1 MKIGI
6 IGFGFMGGVH
16 LAAIERLDGVAVT
29 AIASRT
35 RPLPDAP
42 PRGNLD
48 HVKSSRFPANT
59 RWYSDWRQLLDADID
74 AVDICLPTHLHK
86 DVAMGALERGKH
98 VLCEK
103 PMALSARD
111 CDELLAAASKSG
123 RVFMVAHVLR
133 FAYPYLFAA
142 SFLRERLQDR
152 VRECTM
158 TRRAGYPQWS
168 EWLSR
173 KDCSGGAVLDLLIHD
188 IDQVLKL
195 FGKPTAVSA
204 ISDGDIDT
212 IRGRLR
218 YPGGLKVNIEGGWYA
233 PETQFSA
240 GFQIQGV
247 DASLSFQDGVL
258 QQTLGGQ
265 VQEVEIPEHDE
276 YFEQMKYFVECCR
289 NLTVP
294 ERSLPAESAQAV
306 RLANLLKESRDRDG
320 KELTFDAGPIVR

>member
-16 LAAIERLDGVAVT
+16 LAAIERIPGATVT

-42 PRGNLD
+42 PRGNLG
-48 HVKSSRFPANT
+48 HVKSSRFPVNT
-59 RWYSDWRQLLDADID
+59 PWYSDWRQLLDSDID

-86 DVAMGALERGKH
+86 DVAMEALARGKH

-111 CDELLAAASKSG
+111 CDELLEAAGKSG

-142 SFLRERLQDR
+142 SFLHQRLQDR
-152 VRECTM
+152 VKECTM
-158 TRRAGYPQWS
+158 IRRAGYPQWS

-173 KDCSGGAVLDLLIHD
+173 KDCSGGASLDLLIHD
-188 IDQVLKL
+188 IDYVLKL
-195 FGKPTAVSA
+195 FGEPTAVSA

-212 IRGRLR
+212 MHGTLL
-218 YPGGLKVNIEGGWYA
+218 YPGELKVNIHGGWYA

-240 GFQIQGV
+240 GFQIQG
-247 DASLSFQDGVL
+247 AEALLSFQDGVL
-258 QQTLGGQ
+258 QQTLCGQ
-265 VQEVEIPEHDE
+265 VQRVEIPEHDE

-289 NLTVP
+289 NHTVP
-294 ERSLPAESAQAV
+294 ARCLPAESAQAV
-306 RLANLLKESRDRDG
+306 RLANLLAESRARDG
-320 KELTFDAGPIVR
+320 KELPFDTAAK